1 MFKINTTKLYDDVMS
16 VMIVM
21 LMKLMAVWYVFNDH
35 EW

>member
-1 MFKINTTKLYDDVMS
+1 MNTTKTYDDVMS

-21 LMKLMAVWYVFNDH
+21 LMKLMVVWYVFNDH

>member
-1 MFKINTTKLYDDVMS
+1 MNKTKTYDDVMS

-21 LMKLMAVWYVFNDH
+21 FMKLIVVWYVFNDH